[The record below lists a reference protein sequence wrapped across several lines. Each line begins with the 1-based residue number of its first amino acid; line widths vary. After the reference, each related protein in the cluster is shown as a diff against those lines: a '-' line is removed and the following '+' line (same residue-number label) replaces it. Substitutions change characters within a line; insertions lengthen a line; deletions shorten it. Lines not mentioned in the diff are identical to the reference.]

1 MSLLG
6 LVRKPDAGLERSVTR
21 AVRNAEDQNMQ
32 STDEGTLEAISRC
45 FATVTFQ
52 RDGTI
57 VDANGSFLQLMEYQL
72 DEIVGHHHRMFVIPE
87 ERTGADYQ
95 QFWEKLANGQ
105 PISGTFHRQNK
116 SGRDIWIRGSYMPIR
131 DQAGQVT
138 QIVKVALDITEDT
151 EMRARAESQLQA
163 IGRAQAVIEFEP
175 DGTILDANDNFLQ
188 VTGYTIDEIR
198 GRHHRIFVDSN
209 KHQSEDYRQFWSDL
223 AAGKFFSS
231 QYARV
236 RKDGRPIWIQ
246 ATYNPIYDRSG
257 HVTRVVKYATDITEQ
272 VEMRQRAG
280 EVGQAV
286 AASTTEMNAT
296 ISEISQSVH
305 EAAGR
310 ATNMQSS
317 AGDSKAAATVL
328 DEKRQSIV
336 RVVDVIQQL
345 ADQTK
350 LLALNAT
357 IESARA
363 GEAGRGFA
371 VVANE
376 VKQLA
381 AETATATENI
391 RRTVEE
397 IQASIA
403 GVVSSTDTI
412 HEESTEV
419 SHHLTTIASAIEEQS
434 VTMNELCQTAHQLS
448 EHTAPGS

>member
-1 MSLLG
+1 MKKS
-6 LVRKPDAGLERSVTR
+6 DDSMEHSVAR
-21 AVRNAEDQNMQ
+21 AVRTAANL
-32 STDEGTLEAISRC
+32 EGGPIEHGLLEAISHC
-45 FATVTFQ
+45 FATIEF
-52 RDGTI
+52 RPDGTI
-57 VDANGSFLQLMEYQL
+57 TDANDLFLQLTGYQL
-72 DEIVGHHHRMFVIPE
+72 AEIVGQHHRIFMDAE
-87 ERTGADYQ
+87 EQNSQAYRH
-95 QFWEKLANGQ
+95 FWEKLSSGQ
-105 PISGTFHRQNK
+105 PISDIFRRQNK
-116 SGRDIWIRGSYMPIR
+116 SGQEIWIRGSYMPVR
-131 DQAGQVT
+131 DEAGNVIK
-138 QIVKVALDITEDT
+138 IVKVALDITQDT
-151 EMRARAESQLQA
+151 QLRGRAEGQLQA

-175 DGTILDANDNFLQ
+175 DGTILDANDNFLH
-188 VTGYTIDEIR
+188 VTGYTIDEVR
-198 GRHHRIFVDSN
+198 GRHHRMFVDPSEQ
-209 KHQSEDYRQFWSDL
+209 QSESYRQFWAEL
-223 AAGKFFSS
+223 AAGKYHSAQF
-231 QYARV
+231 ARV
-236 RKDGRPIWIQ
+236 RKDGRTIWIQ
-246 ATYNPIYDRSG
+246 ATYNPIFDGSG
-257 HVTRVVKYATDITEQ
+257 RVTRVVKYATDITTQ
-272 VEMRQRAG
+272 VEMRQRAS

-305 EAAGR
+305 DAAGR

-317 AGDSKAAATVL
+317 AADSKTAATVL

-403 GVVSSTDTI
+403 GVVRSTDTI
-412 HEESTEV
+412 HDESTEV

-448 EHTAPGS
+448 EHSTDPAN